1 MTVALTSTIIMLGP
15 RAADSNAC
23 TGTALPIDLSHR
35 QCHPFQLWRLT
46 QSCRTALE
54 HRQCAPTNRLP
65 LAAIKPPPTSTIS
78 EPLPL
83 SHRANLRASFNPAS
97 IGPLPARPP
106 GTFSHATHRNPPIPQ
121 VRSDDSTIRDK
132 VMAKLDN
139 ARWTRP
145 ALLSVTVQDGTVDLW
160 GYCPFGRQ
168 RRRRSTFLPRS
179 RLASARCTII

>member
-83 SHRANLRASFNPAS
+83 SPYGQPSRGFVQSGFYEVALSRPVLRA
-97 IGPLPARPP
+97 
-106 GTFSHATHRNPPIPQ
+106 
-121 VRSDDSTIRDK
+121 RSP
-132 VMAKLDN
+132 
-139 ARWTRP
+139 TRP
-145 ALLSVTVQDGTVDLW
+145 HRTLK
-160 GYCPFGRQ
+160 
-168 RRRRSTFLPRS
+168 
-179 RLASARCTII
+179 I